1 MICKPRI
8 NDRALLLYAFL
19 NYVKEKDINKPAID
33 IINNTQLMDKFV
45 NELNQYA
52 SIQAGLEQV
61 DCVPI
66 QQNDVQ
72 QTLNKIF
79 KKKEWWQ
86 Y

>member
-1 MICKPRI
+1 MI
-8 NDRALLLYAFL
+8 NSHALLLYAFL
-19 NYVKEKDINKPAID
+19 HYAKEKDIHKSALD
-33 IINNTQLMDKFV
+33 IINDSQLLTEFV

-66 QQNDVQ
+66 RQSDVQ
-72 QTLNKIF
+72 QILNKIF
-79 KKKEWWQ
+79 SKKEWWQ

>member
-1 MICKPRI
+1 ML
-8 NDRALLLYAFL
+8 NSHLLLFYTFL
-19 NYVKEKDINKPAID
+19 NYVKERNINKPALD
-33 IINNTQLMDKFV
+33 IINDSKLLTEFV

-52 SIQAGLEQV
+52 NVQAGLEQV